1 LLYKTSNIILI
12 GKFNTM
18 QLSDLDFDKTYT
30 YADYLQWTFD
40 DRLEILKGKLFK
52 MTPAP
57 NRMHQRL
64 SGVIFNR
71 VFQFLKGQPCH
82 VYAAPFDVR
91 LSRKNTADESVTTVF
106 QPDICVICDLTKLD
120 DRGCVGAPDIVVE
133 ILSPGN
139 NKKELRNKYEIYE
152 EAGVQEY
159 WIIWPLEK
167 TFLKYTLNEA
177 GKYVASRV
185 LTLGDEVTTP
195 VLPGFVLDL
204 EEVFEEAGF

>member
-1 LLYKTSNIILI
+1 
-12 GKFNTM
+12 M

-30 YADYLQWTFD
+30 YADYLQWTFE

-57 NRMHQRL
+57 SRFHQRL

-71 VFQFLKGQPCH
+71 LFEFLKGQPCH
-82 VYAAPFDVR
+82 VYSAPFDVR
-91 LSRKNTADESVTTVF
+91 LSRKNAADKTVTTVV
-106 QPDICVICDLTKLD
+106 QPDISVICDLSKLD
-120 DRGCVGAPDIVVE
+120 DKGCIGAPDIVVE

-139 NKKELRNKYEIYE
+139 NKKELQNKYEIYE

-159 WIIWPLEK
+159 WIVWPVSQ

-177 GKYVASRV
+177 GKYIPSRI
-185 LTLGDEVTTP
+185 LTGGDEVTTP
-195 VLPGFVLDL
+195 ILPGFVLNL
-204 EEVFEEAGF
+204 EEVFEEASL

>member
-1 LLYKTSNIILI
+1 LI

-57 NRMHQRL
+57 SRRHQKLAGKIYVKISR
-64 SGVIFNR
+64 
-71 VFQFLKGQPCH
+71 FLDKKPCEA
-82 VYAAPFDVR
+82 YFAPFDVR
-91 LSRKNTADESVTTVF
+91 LSRKNTADKLVTTVF
-106 QPDICVICDLTKLD
+106 QPDICVVCDLTKLD

-159 WIIWPLEK
+159 WIFWPESQ
-167 TFLKYTLNEA
+167 TFMKYTLDET
-177 GKYVASRV
+177 GKYVPSRI
-185 LTLGDEVTTP
+185 LTGGDEVTTP
-195 VLPGFVLDL
+195 VLPGFVLNL
-204 EEVFEEAGF
+204 EEVFEEAAL

>member
-1 LLYKTSNIILI
+1 MKQAMLKID
-12 GKFNTM
+12 TM

-57 NRMHQRL
+57 NRYHQRL
-64 SGVIFNR
+64 SGVIFKKLSI
-71 VFQFLKGQPCH
+71 FLEKQPCH
-82 VYAAPFDVR
+82 VYSAPFDVR
-91 LSRKNTADESVTTVF
+91 LSRKNAADETVNTVF
-106 QPDICVICDLTKLD
+106 QPDICVVCDLTKLD

-152 EAGVQEY
+152 EAGVLEY
-159 WIIWPLEK
+159 WIFWPVSQ
-167 TFLKYTLNEA
+167 TFLKYTLDET
-177 GKYVASRV
+177 GKYVPSRI

-195 VLPGFVLDL
+195 ILPGFVLDL
-204 EEVFEEAGF
+204 EEVFEEAGL